1 MGKHEK
7 IILLDADVIIHFNKA
22 GHLLTLKKI
31 FPKRLH
37 ILDVVIQELSNHSN
51 TKEIIDNFLNFGIA
65 TIMQFPSN
73 NQIKKEYAMLR
84 RKFGN
89 GESACMAVARFNDN
103 VLASSNL
110 KDIKEYC
117 TTYNIEYLTTMDFLV
132 EAFNADIFDEA
143 TCDLFIYD
151 VKSKGSKLPC
161 NTIKEYLLI
170 KKDRT

>member
-1 MGKHEK
+1 M
-7 IILLDADVIIHFNKA
+7 IS
-22 GHLLTLKKI
+22 
-31 FPKRLH
+31 
-37 ILDVVIQELSNHSN
+37 VVIPTYNRFIPLLEAIESVKTQTYKNIELIFINDGSTDN